1 MKKYKHTQKWY
12 ENVHDTLAGLLLV
25 GGIAVLILIC
35 GLLENI

>member
-1 MKKYKHTQKWY
+1 MKKYKYTQKWY

-25 GGIAVLILIC
+25 GGIVVLILIC

>member
-12 ENVHDTLAGLLLV
+12 ENVHDTLGGLLLV
-25 GGIAVLILIC
+25 GGIVVLILIC

>member
-12 ENVHDTLAGLLLV
+12 ENVHDTFAGLLLV
-25 GGIAVLILIC
+25 GGIVVLILIC

>member
-1 MKKYKHTQKWY
+1 MNKYNHTQKWY

-25 GGIAVLILIC
+25 GGIVVLILIC